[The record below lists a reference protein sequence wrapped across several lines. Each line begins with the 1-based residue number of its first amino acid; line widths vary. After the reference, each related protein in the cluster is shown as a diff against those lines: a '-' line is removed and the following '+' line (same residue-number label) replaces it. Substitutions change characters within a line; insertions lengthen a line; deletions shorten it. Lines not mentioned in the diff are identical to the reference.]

1 MLSTLPIIRLSR
13 TITEEL
19 GRKKGQGLP
28 DGLVASEVSR
38 DIEECS
44 AELEDGTAVEG
55 SINRNTRGRSGWEGE
70 FEFAR
75 LLYSDFGDCTKE
87 QGALQEGHRP
97 SEDGP

>member
-13 TITEEL
+13 TTTEEL
-19 GRKKGQGLP
+19 RRKKGQGLP
-28 DGLVASEVSR
+28 DGLVASG
-38 DIEECS
+38 IEECS